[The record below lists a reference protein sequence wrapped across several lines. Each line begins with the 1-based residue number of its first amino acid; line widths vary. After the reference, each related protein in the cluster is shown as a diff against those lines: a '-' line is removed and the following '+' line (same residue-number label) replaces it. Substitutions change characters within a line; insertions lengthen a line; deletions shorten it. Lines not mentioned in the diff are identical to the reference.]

1 MTFQIERIDAI
12 DVREFRRKYS
22 AANIPVIIRGCVDHW
37 PARHKWDLDYFATKF
52 SSKEL
57 MFSDRTWTM
66 GHFIEQ
72 LRAHDGIGP
81 APYLNQVKLDEQFP
95 ELYED
100 IADLKYTRD
109 NLLLS
114 WKLPGGMRIP
124 RGIKALFIGASGSGF
139 GKLHW
144 DFSYLHVYISQL
156 KGGKDFLVYAPC
168 DTPYLYQNPDSP
180 TDSLIK
186 DINHFNVADY
196 PDLQKA
202 TPIRFTVHEGET
214 VFLPAGW
221 WHSTKMHGLSISLA
235 ESALDRHNW
244 KRRYQGYL
252 DSYRAAKV
260 PALKRLATRT
270 YMQVMGS
277 MLS

>member
-12 DVREFRRKYS
+12 DVREFGRKYS

-37 PARHKWDLDYFATKF
+37 PARGKWDLDYFAAKF

-57 MFSDRTWTM
+57 MFSGRTWTM
-66 GHFIEQ
+66 GGFIEQ
-72 LRAHDGIGP
+72 LLAHNGAGP

-95 ELYED
+95 ELYAD

-109 NLLLS
+109 NLLSS
-114 WKLPGGMRIP
+114 WLLPGGMRIT
-124 RGIKALFIGASGSGF
+124 RGIKALFIGAEGSGF

-156 KGGKDFLVYAPC
+156 KGDKDFLVFAPG

-180 TDSLIK
+180 TDSLIE
-186 DINHFNVADY
+186 DINYCDAADY

-214 VFLPAGW
+214 VFVPAGW
-221 WHSTKMHGLSISLA
+221 WHSTKMRGLSISVA
-235 ESALDRHNW
+235 ESALDRYNW
-244 KRRYQGYL
+244 KRRYEGYL
-252 DSYRAAKV
+252 ESYRAANV

-270 YMQVMGS
+270 YVQVMGT
-277 MLS
+277 LLR